1 MISSMVLLLILLIFS
16 SVASAIPAAV
26 LAGILVTV
34 GISVM
39 DYRGLKAIPVLPK
52 DLKIGKL
59 GISSEVIVMLL
70 VMLLATFWNLVYA
83 VGIGLVIASLLFMKK
98 IGDATSSQSV
108 LKAMPEDESLNE
120 EEFIDIDA
128 NGVADIAIKQ
138 IMGPLFF
145 GSTDGFQKLA
155 KKIPGWA
162 KIVVFRLET
171 MSYIDQSGL
180 YALEEILVDLSK
192 QGKNIY
198 LVDIKKQPKYM
209 MQSLE
214 MIPKLIPQENIFDDY
229 KKCFS
234 YIKKS
239 YQSK

>member
-1 MISSMVLLLILLIFS
+1 
-16 SVASAIPAAV
+16 
-26 LAGILVTV
+26 
-34 GISVM
+34 
-39 DYRGLKAIPVLPK
+39 
-52 DLKIGKL
+52 
-59 GISSEVIVMLL
+59 
-70 VMLLATFWNLVYA
+70 
-83 VGIGLVIASLLFMKK
+83 
-98 IGDATSSQSV
+98 
-108 LKAMPEDESLNE
+108 
-120 EEFIDIDA
+120 
-128 NGVADIAIKQ
+128 
-138 IMGPLFF
+138 
-145 GSTDGFQKLA
+145 
-155 KKIPGWA
+155 
-162 KIVVFRLET
+162 

-209 MQSLE
+209 MQSVE